1 MEVEDFLLY
10 IFWVM
15 CVIFFVFTLYEA
27 GKKNGKKEFKEMIFR
42 NTLEDYQIMSLE
54 KGFET
59 YYIKINRLEKKDVVC
74 KTNGMGNKYTL
85 KEEK

>member
-1 MEVEDFLLY
+1 MHIAVLFSYVVLIMGIATTLY
-10 IFWVM
+10 IVYN
-15 CVIFFVFTLYEA
+15 I
-27 GKKNGKKEFKEMIFR
+27 GRNNGKEEFKEMMFR
-42 NTLEDYQIMSLE
+42 NTLEDYQIMSLK

-74 KTNGMGNKYTL
+74 KTNGMGNKYIL